1 MALVVVLLLSWQL
14 EAAAPRT
21 GGCPGL
27 AWDCCLLPA
36 SFTPAVSST
45 QRPPLGCGLL
55 ASCSPPSAPKPTS
68 TRHCALSVLL

>member
-36 SFTPAVSST
+36 SFTPAVS
-45 QRPPLGCGLL
+45 PLHGHYQGVGC
-55 ASCSPPSAPKPTS
+55 
-68 TRHCALSVLL
+68 